1 MTSVQPSAR
10 QKHSYT
16 PAQIGHYILGVS
28 FLRNI
33 LIAFLLV
40 ALLFPLYS
48 WLYLTPAYRNLLT
61 RLSEDE
67 ARRTAVHLMRT
78 LEIGVVPLNEAV
90 SRADMLLSVAELK
103 TDFQLRKLKLFDPDG
118 RVIFSTDPQE
128 AGTVN
133 QHAYFIDK
141 VAKGHIHSHLV
152 KSGGLTLERAETA
165 VDVVEIYVPIM
176 LNEAFMGA
184 FEIYYDISAAQSQ
197 LAAVQQRSHL
207 TMLIIA
213 LCMLAIAAVILFKA
227 GSAMLAHREMD
238 HALHKARHNLE
249 RRVKERT
256 RDLIESHTALGESE
270 SRYRMLVETIPD
282 GIREIDTRGIIT
294 FVNPAHAKLYGHD
307 DGELTG
313 TSMFDLTADE
323 TERRQ
328 LKDHLAFLVEQQPHP
343 SPWFGRDRTRDGRL
357 IDVQVDWR
365 YKTDGQGQVIG
376 LITVISDIT
385 HRKKAERAL
394 LDNIEFLNTLIDTIP
409 NPVFYKD
416 DQGIF
421 LGCNAAYAQTIGL
434 SKNAI
439 LGRRLIDLGD
449 ISFKDRAEAF
459 HRQDLLLVASPGIQH
474 QEERLVT
481 ADGRTRDFMLF
492 KATFNDAEGRA
503 AGLVGIM
510 LDITAR
516 TEAEQRRQQLER
528 QLLQAQKMEALGTLA
543 GGVAHDFNNILA
555 AIIGYTQIVIS
566 DMPPETTQHD
576 YLKRVLEAGE
586 RAEQLV
592 KQILTFSRRNDAEPT
607 PMQIKTI
614 VKEVLK
620 LVRATLPATVK
631 IEQRLESDAFIK
643 ADPVQIHQVMMN
655 LCANAGYAMQNGGG
669 KLTVVL
675 EAFDVD
681 DAFIRR
687 HPDIKPGFC
696 QRLTVS
702 DTGTG
707 IAPED
712 LNRVFDPF
720 FTTKPKGE
728 GTGMGLSVVHGIVA
742 ALNGIVTVESTPGQG
757 ARFDLYF
764 PIVEGHQPA
773 AAAKPPAK
781 LPTGKERILFVDD
794 EVFQTDMLKHMLGL
808 LGYKVE
814 TCNSSPQALE
824 RVRETPDA
832 FDLVLTD
839 MVMPGMTGDD
849 LARQLLKIRP
859 DLPIILCTGYTEN
872 MTEEKALAL
881 GIRAFTLKPLAMER
895 LSVLI
900 RQVLDETGGKGKS
913 DIPLKEKENRSK
925 KV

>member
-1 MTSVQPSAR
+1 MPSVHSNR
-10 QKHSYT
+10 SKKHHYT
-16 PAQIGHYILGVS
+16 PAQIGHFILGVP

-33 LIAFLLV
+33 LLAFLLI

-48 WLYLTPAYRNLLT
+48 WIYLTPAYRNLLT

-90 SRADMLLSVAELK
+90 ARADMLLSVAELK
-103 TDFQLRKLKLFDPDG
+103 DDFQLCKLKLFDPDG
-118 RVIFSTDPQE
+118 RVLFSTDPQE
-128 AGTVN
+128 VGTVN
-133 QHAYFIDK
+133 RHAYFSNK
-141 VAKGHIHSHLV
+141 VTKGHIHSHLV
-152 KSGGLTLERAETA
+152 KSGGLTMERAETA

-176 LNEAFMGA
+176 LKGAFMGA
-184 FEIYYDISAAQSQ
+184 FEIYYDISAAQKQ
-197 LAAVQQRSHL
+197 LAAMQQRSHL

-213 LCMLAIAAVILFKA
+213 VCMLIIAVVILFKA
-227 GSAMLAHREMD
+227 GNAMLAHRKMD
-238 HALHKARHNLE
+238 HELHQAHDNLE

-270 SRYRMLVETIPD
+270 SRYRMLVETIPH

-294 FVNPAHAKLYGHD
+294 FVNPAHAKIYGHD
-307 DGELTG
+307 DGALTG

-328 LKDHLAFLVEQQPHP
+328 LQDHLAFLVERQPHP
-343 SPWFGRDRTRDGRL
+343 SPWFGRDRTRAGRL

-365 YKTDGQGQVIG
+365 YKRDGQGQVTG

-416 DQGIF
+416 DQGVF
-421 LGCNAAYAQTIGL
+421 LGCNAAYAKTIGL

-439 LGRRLIDLGD
+439 LGRRLIDLEG

-459 HRQDLLLVASPGIQH
+459 HRQDLLLVASPGIQN
-474 QEERLVT
+474 QEERLVI
-481 ADGRTRDFMLF
+481 ADGRTRDFILF
-492 KATFNDAEGRA
+492 KATFHDADGRA

-516 TEAEQRRQQLER
+516 TDAEQQRQQLER
-528 QLLQAQKMEALGTLA
+528 QLLQSQKMEALGTLA

-566 DMPPETTQHD
+566 DMPPETTEHD

-592 KQILTFSRRNDAEPT
+592 KQILTFSRRSDAEPT
-607 PMQIKTI
+607 PMQINTI

-620 LVRATLPATVK
+620 LVRATLPATIE

-655 LCANAGYAMQNGGG
+655 LCANAGYAMQEGG

-681 DAFIRR
+681 DAFTRR
-687 HPDIKPGFC
+687 HADIKPGRY
-696 QRLTVS
+696 QRLTVI

-712 LNRVFDPF
+712 LHRVFDPF

-742 ALNGIVTVESTPGQG
+742 ALHGVVTVESTPGQG

-764 PIVEGHQPA
+764 PIIEGHQPA
-773 AAAKPPAK
+773 TAPPPPAK

-824 RVRETPDA
+824 RVQETPDA

-839 MVMPGMTGDD
+839 MVMPEMTGDQ
-849 LARQLLKIRP
+849 LARKLLELRP
-859 DLPIILCTGYTEN
+859 DLPIILCTGYSDN
-872 MTEEKALAL
+872 MTEVKALAL

-900 RQVLDETGGKGKS
+900 RQVLDT
-913 DIPLKEKENRSK
+913 DEKTTAEK
-925 KV
+925 